1 MGAVGLL
8 VTVVGLAVAL
18 GFTVTFSLTVTA
30 SFAVT
35 FSLAVTVDSVLIG
48 GFVFGLFI
56 FFRTVSLLVVAEREA
71 KTSTKT
77 SPRVK

>member
-18 GFTVTFSLTVTA
+18 GFTVTFSLA
-30 SFAVT
+30 I
-35 FSLAVTVDSVLIG
+35 TVDSVLIG

-71 KTSTKT
+71 KTSTKI
-77 SPRVK
+77 SRRVK